1 MSLRDKIEALTRW
14 EPGYCMGVGMDMEN
28 AGRYIERSEVLAIV
42 DEHDKDMAALQIAVS
57 QLRNLLSQA
66 NRKVTCEVCRD
77 THRMWLSASE
87 RHVMCTYCPRPCQ
100 LCRSGPFCAQTP
112 CPCKCHKQESGR

>member
-1 MSLRDKIEALTRW
+1 MDLQTYLKSSRAVEDVRALLIKDPWATASDGAYRAHAPQGSYVWRD
-14 EPGYCMGVGMDMEN
+14 EPCW
-28 AGRYIERSEVLAIV
+28 A
-42 DEHDKDMAALQIAVS
+42 
-57 QLRNLLSQA
+57 
-66 NRKVTCEVCRD
+66 CEVCRD